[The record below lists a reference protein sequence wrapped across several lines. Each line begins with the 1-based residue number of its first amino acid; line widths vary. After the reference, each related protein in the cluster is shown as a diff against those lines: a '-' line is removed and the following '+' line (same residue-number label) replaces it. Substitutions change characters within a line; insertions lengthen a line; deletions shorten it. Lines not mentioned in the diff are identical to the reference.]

1 MLAGRPRRG
10 FSTTTVF
17 FSATT
22 SRPKSKVYS
31 SADEAITDIKSG
43 STLLS
48 SGFGLCG
55 VAETLIEALVK
66 RGKGSINSLTAVSN
80 NAGIEGKGGLSLLV
94 EAGQVDRL
102 ILSFLGNNKFLEK
115 KYLTGSLAVEL
126 CPQGSLAERLRAA
139 GAGIPAFF
147 TPTGVRTLVQDG
159 EIPIRLDSSGA
170 VVEKGR
176 KREVREFDGKQY
188 LMETSL
194 PGDVAILRVWK
205 ADKAGNCVF
214 RYEKQI
220 LSFRR
225 IALIE
230 ELQIYYKGI
239 WASNGQGCQ
248 AHHC

>member
-1 MLAGRPRRG
+1 MNPLRSSQKAMLLFRVSTGRTTLLAGRPRRG
-10 FSTTTVF
+10 FSTSTVL
-17 FSATT
+17 FSAT

-55 VAETLIEALVK
+55 VAETLIEAIVR
-66 RGKGSINSLTAVSN
+66 RGKGSVNSLTTVSN

-115 KYLTGSLAVEL
+115 KYLTGNLAVEL

-147 TPTGVRTLVQDG
+147 TPTGASTLVQDG
-159 EIPIRLDSSGA
+159 KIPIRLDSSGA
-170 VVEKGR
+170 VVERGR

-214 RYEKQI
+214 R
-220 LSFRR
+220 
-225 IALIE
+225 
-230 ELQIYYKGI
+230 
-239 WASNGQGCQ
+239 
-248 AHHC
+248 